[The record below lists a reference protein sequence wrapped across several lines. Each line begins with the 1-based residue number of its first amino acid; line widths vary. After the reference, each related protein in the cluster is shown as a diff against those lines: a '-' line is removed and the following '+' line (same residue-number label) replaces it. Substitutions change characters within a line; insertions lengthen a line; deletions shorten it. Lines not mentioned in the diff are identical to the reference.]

1 MPRGSGTQTS
11 ITESKGGE
19 HDKRDADNLGGGGV
33 GRFCWRHKR
42 LTLALAVGLLIV
54 LPLLT
59 GSGGGTFFLNL
70 LGLGIAALVVRRIVQ
85 AGNRRQYQLPV
96 QLQPAERQHSTT
108 GRHAMTHD
116 LKR

>member
-1 MPRGSGTQTS
+1 MTS
-11 ITESKGGE
+11 VMRTISAAAK
-19 HDKRDADNLGGGGV
+19 V

-85 AGNRRQYQLPV
+85 AGHRNRTNCRCNCNRRNANTQQQGGTP
-96 QLQPAERQHSTT
+96 
-108 GRHAMTHD
+108 
-116 LKR
+116 

>member
-1 MPRGSGTQTS
+1 MTS
-11 ITESKGGE
+11 VMRTISAAVK
-19 HDKRDADNLGGGGV
+19 A

-70 LGLGIAALVVRRIVQ
+70 VGLGIAALVVRRIGQ
-85 AGNRRQYQLPV
+85 AANRCKAASARN
-96 QLQPAERQHSTT
+96 T
-108 GRHAMTHD
+108 GR
-116 LKR
+116 

>member
-1 MPRGSGTQTS
+1 MTS
-11 ITESKGGE
+11 VMRTIAAAVK
-19 HDKRDADNLGGGGV
+19 AV
-33 GRFCWRHKR
+33 RFCWRHKR

-85 AGNRRQYQLPV
+85 AGNRNRTNCRCNCRCNRRNANTQQQGGTP
-96 QLQPAERQHSTT
+96 
-108 GRHAMTHD
+108 
-116 LKR
+116 

>member
-1 MPRGSGTQTS
+1 MTS
-11 ITESKGGE
+11 VMRTISAAAK
-19 HDKRDADNLGGGGV
+19 V
-33 GRFCWRHKR
+33 GRFLWRHKR

-85 AGNRRQYQLPV
+85 ARKRQQANCRRNCNRRN
-96 QLQPAERQHSTT
+96 ANNRQQGGTP
-108 GRHAMTHD
+108 
-116 LKR
+116 